1 LTFGWLL
8 LGGGEAFIY
17 LVASLSHSK
26 GGEPMA
32 PIVWQTRYGDTIFMS
47 SPVKAAKA
55 MITWAMAQGHA
66 PCELEDMNNGCI
78 RVTIPGLTSITLA
91 PEGISVV

>member
-1 LTFGWLL
+1 
-8 LGGGEAFIY
+8 
-17 LVASLSHSK
+17 
-26 GGEPMA
+26 MA

>member
-1 LTFGWLL
+1 
-8 LGGGEAFIY
+8 
-17 LVASLSHSK
+17 
-26 GGEPMA
+26 
-32 PIVWQTRYGDTIFMS
+32 MS

-66 PCELEDMNNGCI
+66 PCELEDMNNGCV